1 MSADAKPA
9 APTRIEPPRMWSA
22 RDVAAFLG
30 VSKSWVYMQSE
41 AKKIPHRKLGGLIR
55 FDPDE
60 IKRWWNGEQ
69 LDHPGRLTVVTPLR
83 AK

>member
-30 VSKSWVYMQSE
+30 VS
-41 AKKIPHRKLGGLIR
+41 
-55 FDPDE
+55 
-60 IKRWWNGEQ
+60 
-69 LDHPGRLTVVTPLR
+69 
-83 AK
+83 